1 MIYYKIDMTHPQVNG
16 ALAALENG
24 FKEVRAKNNL
34 SVTKNLAETE
44 AWIKLIND
52 VDLSAFSNIIIDK
65 AVLFEEHRLKVQKDI
80 YSPEW
85 RESDELALA

>member
-16 ALAALENG
+16 ALIALENG

-34 SVTKNLAETE
+34 SVTKNLAGTE
-44 AWIKLIND
+44 AWVKLIND
-52 VDLSAFSNIIIDK
+52 VDLTPFSGILLDK

-80 YSPEW
+80 YTPEW
-85 RESDELALA
+85 TDPDA